1 MLHGTSVSYALQ
13 IRKRPSKELR
23 KKPDELQKLDH
34 RQRVVLS
41 LFSGKER
48 LTSLEIAA
56 TLGLSVRMAR
66 VIIKNGWMTAG

>member
-1 MLHGTSVSYALQ
+1 M
-13 IRKRPSKELR
+13 
-23 KKPDELQKLDH
+23 KKPDEMQKLDH
-34 RQRVVLS
+34 RRRIVLS

-66 VIIKNGWMTAG
+66 VIIKKWGDDGWLIAADQSNRNRAYI